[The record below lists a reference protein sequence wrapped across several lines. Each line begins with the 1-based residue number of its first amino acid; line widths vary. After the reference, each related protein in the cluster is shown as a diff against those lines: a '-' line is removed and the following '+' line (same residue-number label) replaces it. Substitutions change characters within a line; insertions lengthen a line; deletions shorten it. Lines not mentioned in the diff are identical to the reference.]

1 MTGSDCFGLSPLI
14 RFTLLSL
21 YGALVLPLP
30 LLAPAESRWLM
41 VAGLLLG
48 LVLVIGLLSER
59 VETDAEG
66 IQVRYPAWIRWLF
79 RRGWSMPWQDIRAL
93 VPVGTSQGG
102 TVYYLKA
109 ADLRHQLLPQ
119 RIERFDRFLALL
131 REHTSV
137 STAGIGR
144 LTPPWTYQVLLG
156 LAILMVLAELTGAL
170 AITQHWINLPEGYP
184 G

>member
-1 MTGSDCFGLSPLI
+1 MNGIERFGLSPLI

-66 IQVRYPAWIRWLF
+66 IQVRYPGWIRWLL
-79 RRGWSMPWQDIRAL
+79 RRGWSMRWQDIRAL

-102 TVYYLKA
+102 TVSYVKA
-109 ADLRHQLLPQ
+109 VDLRHQLLPQ
-119 RIERFDRFLALL
+119 RIERFDRFLELL
-131 REHTSV
+131 AANTKV
-137 STAGIGR
+137 STQGIGR
-144 LTPPWTYQVLLG
+144 LTPPWTYQLLAG
-156 LAILMVLAELTGAL
+156 LAVVMIAGELLASVAL
-170 AITQHWINLPEGYP
+170 AQGWISLPAGYP

>member
-1 MTGSDCFGLSPLI
+1 MNGIECFGLSPLI

-66 IQVRYPAWIRWLF
+66 IQVRYPCLLYTSPSPRDLSTS
-79 RRGWSMPWQDIRAL
+79 RMPSSA
-93 VPVGTSQGG
+93 
-102 TVYYLKA
+102 
-109 ADLRHQLLPQ
+109 
-119 RIERFDRFLALL
+119 
-131 REHTSV
+131 
-137 STAGIGR
+137 
-144 LTPPWTYQVLLG
+144 
-156 LAILMVLAELTGAL
+156 
-170 AITQHWINLPEGYP
+170 
-184 G
+184 